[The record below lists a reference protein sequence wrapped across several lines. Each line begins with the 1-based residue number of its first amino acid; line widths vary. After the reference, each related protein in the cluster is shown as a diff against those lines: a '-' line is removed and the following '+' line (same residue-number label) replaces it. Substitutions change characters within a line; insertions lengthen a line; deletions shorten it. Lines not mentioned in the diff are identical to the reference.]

1 MDGEGLS
8 NVKLH
13 LIEGKDDVVRFY
25 DWFEQGPQRHGVM
38 AVDTESTGLWW
49 REGERTRLVQVGD
62 TEQGWA
68 IPWDRWSGLFED
80 VMEQF
85 KDTMFLHNALFD
97 LPFLRHMGVTLDHT
111 RVKDTMIMCQI
122 LEPHKSPGLKPASSR
137 HIDPAAGAAQKE
149 LEEAIR
155 KQGWDGISLRF
166 GPYWQYA
173 ALDPV
178 LTARIGLK
186 LLPLIEQSGAA
197 EAFDVENAVLWVLD
211 RMMMKGVA
219 VDTAQAQHYM
229 TKFHEYCEQAKQWC
243 EREYGVS
250 PGSNAKVVAK
260 LQEFGYTFDQFTK
273 AGAVQLDKEV
283 LGDIDHPLAQT
294 VLKRRQYDK
303 LSSTY
308 LKYYIEHNHDG
319 RIHPQIRS
327 MGART
332 GRMSMASPNFQ
343 NLPRVSE
350 NNKAASAIRDCI
362 VPSPGNVDIFC
373 DFSQIETRLLA
384 HLSNDPGLISAFHSP
399 DDFFVTLARR
409 VFNDQ
414 SITKKDERRNVIKT
428 LVYAKIYGAGLEKMA
443 RTLGFTLEAMRQV
456 DGALRVAYP
465 GIQDFQNQIQA
476 TARANHVAHGEPFV
490 VCPLS
495 GRRHVADR
503 GKEYALVNYLI
514 QGMAAHFFKTKL
526 LELDAAGLG
535 DYMILPVHDEIILD
549 CPVEQAPWAV
559 EILTKVMNDAET
571 FRVPVAA
578 EVSFGYRWGSKQDW
592 DQWTGEA
599 VGTPC

>member
-1 MDGEGLS
+1 MDDEGLS
-8 NVKLH
+8 NVRLH
-13 LIEGKDDVVRFY
+13 LIEGRDDVSRFY
-25 DWFEQGPQRHGVM
+25 DWLDEGPLTHGIM

-49 REGERTRLVQVGD
+49 REGERTRLVQIGD

-80 VMEQF
+80 AVEQF
-85 KDTMFLHNALFD
+85 KGTMFMHNALFD

-111 RVKDTMIMCQI
+111 RVGDTMIMCQI
-122 LEPHKSPGLKPASSR
+122 LEPHKSAGLKPASSR

-155 KQGWDGISLRF
+155 KLGWEGVPIKF

-178 LTARIGLK
+178 LTARLARK
-186 LLPLIEQSGAA
+186 LLPLIEKYGATA
-197 EAFDVENAVLWVLD
+197 AYDVENAVMWVLD

-219 VDTAQAQHYM
+219 VDIAQAQHYM
-229 TKFHEYCEQAKQWC
+229 DKFREYCDQAKQWC

-250 PGSNAKVVAK
+250 PGSNAKVVEK
-260 LQEFGYTFDQFTK
+260 LQEFGYTFDQFTA
-273 AGAVQLDKEV
+273 AGGVKLDKEV

-303 LSSTY
+303 LASTY

-332 GRMSMASPNFQ
+332 GRMSMANPNFQ
-343 NLPRVSE
+343 NLPRVAE
-350 NNKAASAIRDCI
+350 ANRAASAIRDCI
-362 VPSPGNVDIFC
+362 VPSAGNVQIFC

-384 HLSNDPGLISAFHSP
+384 HLSRDPGLIAAFHQP
-399 DDFFVTLARR
+399 EDFFVTLARQ
-409 VFNDQ
+409 VFSD
-414 SITKKDERRNVIKT
+414 STIGKKDVRRNAIKT
-428 LVYAKIYGAGLEKMA
+428 WVYAKIYGAGMEKLA
-443 RTLGFTLEAMRQV
+443 RTLNMDFAAMQQFDRSIS
-456 DGALRVAYP
+456 DKFP
-465 GIQDFQNQIQA
+465 GIRQFQNEVQA
-476 TARANHVAHGEPFV
+476 TARANFADSGEPFIT
-490 VCPLS
+490 CPLS

-514 QGMAAHFFKTKL
+514 QGMAAFFFKTKL

-549 CPVEQAPWAV
+549 CPVEKAPWVV
-559 EILTKVMNDAET
+559 EILTSVMNDATT
-571 FRVPVAA
+571 FSVPIQA
-578 EVSFGYRWGSKQDW
+578 EVSFGYRWGSKMDW
-592 DQWTGEA
+592 SEWEK
-599 VGTPC
+599 VEC